1 MRLLGRCLRMTNFV
15 ELRKG
20 EVSRMHH
27 APTSGSVKLHS
38 CVTTLGQQGTEVQG
52 GRSSTLGCMSPC
64 ALLTLR
70 FSETEASPGKYP
82 ATPARA
88 RGSACGRGVAAL
100 SADLAAQIRREVS
113 GEVWRRTPQLV
124 YGLVYKG
131 LGALAG
137 ASPVLQLS
145 CKWWKNKTADERTR
159 TAYPCSSYEFA
170 CVHSSPYWC
179 VRFSRLFMR
188 FSMIW
193 RYHFVQRV
201 PVCVSPVAVRL
212 QYMHGRQF
220 VL

>member
-1 MRLLGRCLRMTNFV
+1 MTNFV

-27 APTSGSVKLHS
+27 APTSGSVNLHS
-38 CVTTLGQQGTEVQG
+38 WVTTLGQQGTEVQG

-100 SADLAAQIRREVS
+100 SAGLAAQICREVS

-124 YGLVYKG
+124 YRLVYKG

-145 CKWWKNKTADERTR
+145 CKWWKNKRADERTR
-159 TAYPCSSYEFA
+159 TADLLQLRVIIHVLQGLAEGCN
-170 CVHSSPYWC
+170 
-179 VRFSRLFMR
+179 SRL
-188 FSMIW
+188 SKPISLL
-193 RYHFVQRV
+193 RV
-201 PVCVSPVAVRL
+201 AACCTVLRSRWCQSGVRNPCITS
-212 QYMHGRQF
+212 RQSRCKC
-220 VL
+220 